1 MCTAARARSGTPSAR
16 RERASWSR
24 SSAPCARW
32 ENSTQ
37 SLALFALASVLLVLT
52 PGPNLLYLVSRALCQ
67 GRSAGVVSLSGTSLG
82 FVFHVVAAALGLS
95 AIFLTVP
102 LLYDAMRYLGAAYLL
117 WLAWEALKPGG
128 KGVFAPRAL
137 PPDPPARLFRI
148 GLLTSILNPKV
159 AMFYLAL
166 FPQFIDPQRGSVLV
180 QSLVLGL
187 LQIAISVVGDLC
199 FVLAASAITG
209 ALARRPLWAAAQR
222 WVLGVVL
229 AAIAVRL
236 AFDSRK

>member
-1 MCTAARARSGTPSAR
+1 MP
-16 RERASWSR
+16 
-24 SSAPCARW
+24 
-32 ENSTQ
+32 STQ

-52 PGPNLLYLVSRALCQ
+52 PGPNLLYLVSRTLCQ
-67 GRSAGVVSLSGTSLG
+67 GRSAGIVSLAGTSLG

-117 WLAWEALKPGG
+117 WLAWDALKPGG

-137 PPDPPARLFRI
+137 PPDPPARLFRV

-166 FPQFIDPQRGSVLV
+166 FPQFIAPSGPADSG
-180 QSLVLGL
+180 
-187 LQIAISVVGDLC
+187 
-199 FVLAASAITG
+199 ASASG
-209 ALARRPLWAAAQR
+209 GRAPPAPAGGDRAQSRPWRR
-222 WVLGVVL
+222 
-229 AAIAVRL
+229 
-236 AFDSRK
+236 